1 MPRAAVNG
9 DGVVLDYEDTG
20 PPSDSADYTTIV
32 MVHGLVFYARMYLFP
47 LTIAVNVNVQCSTV

>member
-20 PPSDSADYTTIV
+20 PPPDSADYTTIV

-47 LTIAVNVNVQCSTV
+47 PDDRC